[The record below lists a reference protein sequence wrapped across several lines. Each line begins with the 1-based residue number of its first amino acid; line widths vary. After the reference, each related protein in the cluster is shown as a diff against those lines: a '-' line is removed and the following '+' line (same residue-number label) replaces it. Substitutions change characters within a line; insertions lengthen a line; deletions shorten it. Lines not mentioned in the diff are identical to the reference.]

1 MSSTGTNTSYEFSFD
16 TEDSSASING
26 GFTMYTGASPN
37 DALAL
42 AIFQALNG
50 VPWPTG
56 VTKAVTVIKVTD
68 TMVSSTPDLTTN
80 PPSFT

>member
-1 MSSTGTNTSYEFSFD
+1 MSSTGTNTSYQFSFD
-16 TEDSSASING
+16 TEGSSVSING
-26 GFTMYTGASPN
+26 GFTLYTGASPD

-42 AIFQALNG
+42 AILQALNG
-50 VPWPTG
+50 VSWPAG

-68 TMVSSTPDLTTN
+68 TMVSFSPDLTTN